1 MEYKINMYRLREGT
15 EMKPS
20 TFASLVSSTLYE
32 HRYHFHNDRFGPYF
46 VSPIVAGLED
56 GKPIIATY
64 DSIGCKTTS
73 ENFAT
78 SGTAYEGLFGIAES
92 YNKDDASPQELED
105 ALGNI
110 LVSGCDR
117 DILSGWGGAIYIV

>member
-1 MEYKINMYRLREGT
+1 MI
-15 EMKPS
+15 
-20 TFASLVSSTLYE
+20 
-32 HRYHFHNDRFGPYF
+32 
-46 VSPIVAGLED
+46 SPIVVGLED

-78 SGTAYEGLFGIAES
+78 QGTAGEGLFGISES
-92 YNKDDASPQELED
+92 YNREDMSAQEVED
-105 ALGNI
+105 ALANI

-117 DILSGWGGAIYIV
+117 DILSGWSGVIYIM

>member
-1 MEYKINMYRLREGT
+1 MEYKINMYRLREGID
-15 EMKPS
+15 MKPS

-32 HRYHFHNDRFGPYF
+32 HRYQLLTSFGPYF
-46 VSPIVAGLED
+46 VSPIVAGLEN
-56 GKPIIATY
+56 GKAVIATY

-92 YNKDDASPQELED
+92 YNKEDATAEELEN
-105 ALGNI
+105 ALANI

-117 DILSGWGGAIYIV
+117 DILSGWSGAVYIL